1 MKGFFVFFRA
11 AAAAA
16 VLVSFVFVGR
26 VSAQEV
32 RPPDPVSALADA
44 LAAACRANE
53 TQFANYLTAD
63 NAAAFRALPA
73 EQQRAF
79 LKRLSLGDE
88 AGRPLLSSDAQNHT
102 VLRCVAPSGTAEFR
116 FGDTRTTENL
126 AFITVSV
133 VDSEQTKFG
142 LVREGNVWKLLS
154 LGLVLLDIPQLSK
167 QWAES
172 DLAAHEDAA
181 LETLRGLADAV
192 DSYSRAFGRLPDTL
206 AQLGPA
212 PKDEVSPE
220 QASLINEHLAAGSA
234 GGYRFRYR
242 ITNPIGGEGDP
253 TFELSAAPED
263 YGKRGSA
270 PFYSIRR
277 GSFMRR
283 TSTETWRPRPIQS
296 FHEARAG
303 SAPAAS
309 EKPSRDIVASGIMPR
324 RRT

>member
-1 MKGFFVFFRA
+1 MKGFSVFFRA

-16 VLVSFVFVGR
+16 LFALFSIGSA
-26 VSAQEV
+26 SAQEI
-32 RPPDPVSALADA
+32 RAPDPASALADA

-53 TQFANYLTAD
+53 TQFANYLTAE

-102 VLRCVAPSGTAEFR
+102 VLRCVAPAGTAEFR
-116 FGDTRTTENL
+116 FGDVRTNENL
-126 AFITVSV
+126 AFVI
-133 VDSEQTKFG
+133 VDAVNSEKTQFG
-142 LVREGNVWKLLS
+142 LVREGGAWKLLS
-154 LGLVLLDIPQLSK
+154 LGLVMLDIPQLSK

-192 DSYSRAFGRLPDTL
+192 DSYNRAFGRLPDTL

-220 QASLINEHLAAGSA
+220 QASLVNEHLAAGSA

-263 YGKRGSA
+263 YGKTGKRSFLLDSA
-270 PFYSIRR
+270 
-277 GSFMRR
+277 GK
-283 TSTETWRPRPIQS
+283 
-296 FHEARAG
+296 FH
-303 SAPAAS
+303 AADKHGDMATTADP
-309 EKPSRDIVASGIMPR
+309 ELP
-324 RRT
+324 

>member
-1 MKGFFVFFRA
+1 MKRVSVFRA
-11 AAAAA
+11 AAAATILLA
-16 VLVSFVFVGR
+16 FLFAGNA
-26 VSAQEV
+26 SAQEA
-32 RPPDPVSALADA
+32 RESDTASTLADA
-44 LAAACRANE
+44 IAAACRANE

-63 NAAAFRALPA
+63 NAVAFRALPA
-73 EQQRAF
+73 DRQRAF
-79 LKRLSLGDE
+79 LKRISLGDE
-88 AGRPLLSSDAQNHT
+88 AGKPLLSSDAQNHT

-116 FGDTRTTENL
+116 FGDTRTSENL
-126 AFITVSV
+126 AFISV
-133 VDSEQTKFG
+133 GVVNSEETRFG
-142 LVREGNVWKLLS
+142 LVREAGGWRLLS

-172 DLAAHEDAA
+172 DLAAREDAA

-263 YGKRGSA
+263 YGKTGKRSFLLDSA
-270 PFYSIRR
+270 
-277 GSFMRR
+277 GK
-283 TSTETWRPRPIQS
+283 
-296 FHEARAG
+296 FH
-303 SAPAAS
+303 AADKHGDMATTADP
-309 EKPSRDIVASGIMPR
+309 ELP
-324 RRT
+324 